1 MRSIVLSLLL
11 ATVLPGVVQ
20 DQTGSIEGT
29 ITNAYTG
36 DPIRD
41 IQVSIDSGHSG
52 TTDRSGYFRI
62 TKVPPGEYALNVSQH
77 EYILNPGAFT
87 FGSSTDAGILKLQ
100 PRQQIRD
107 LQLEMVPSGTISGHV
122 RNSDGTPVSNSK
134 IQFFQYRFSEFG
146 EPKLVFIL
154 AGSLASNDKGEYRQW
169 GIAPGQYF
177 VLASPPPAAGN
188 SGTGIGPIPTF
199 YPGARTVERA
209 IPVTVGR
216 GNDVDRMDITL
227 LRTQRNS
234 LTVNL
239 VLPPGVRTVLGRLQ
253 LIPESIDS
261 SGGDMTGCIMWTC
274 VTAARNQQTIYNVP
288 TGRYSVVA
296 TADSSSGRGEYS
308 GHAPVDI
315 GDGPS
320 DPITIYSTAVES
332 ADISGRVRFADTGE
346 ELKVASAPF
355 DLQSSTRRYPSPRI
369 PSGADPSLGFVIEHI
384 AFGEYQIGAYPPP
397 GTYLAD
403 VLQAN
408 RSILNGVLKVSAE
421 SHEPLDAVLGR
432 DGGTVAG
439 IVRSVRGAPIGF
451 GQVVLVRLLQH
462 RLLTQT
468 IRADY
473 SGRFNFENVP
483 PGNYRLYSWLSLPA
497 NAWQNAEFMKKY
509 DALGTPVTVE
519 PQKTTEELV
528 VTRIVDE

>member
-1 MRSIVLSLLL
+1 M
-11 ATVLPGVVQ
+11 VLPGTIQ

-41 IQVSIDSGHSG
+41 IQVSIDSGHTG
-52 TTDRSGYFRI
+52 ITDRSGHFRI
-62 TKVPPGEYALNVSQH
+62 TRVPPGEHTLNVSQH
-77 EYILNPGAFT
+77 DYILNPGGFT
-87 FGSSTDAGILKLQ
+87 FGSNTDAGTLKLQ

-107 LQLEMVPSGTISGHV
+107 VQLEMVPSGTISGHV
-122 RNSDGTPVSNSK
+122 WNSDGSPVANSK
-134 IQFFQYRFSEFG
+134 VQLLQYRYDLG
-146 EPKLVFIL
+146 EPKLMFIPT
-154 AGSLASNDKGEYRQW
+154 GPLASNDKGEYRQW
-169 GIAPGQYF
+169 GIPPGQYF
-177 VLASPPPAAGN
+177 VLVSPPPAAGN

-199 YPGARTVERA
+199 YPSARSVEWA
-209 IPVTVGR
+209 IPVTIGR
-216 GNDVDRMDITL
+216 GNDVDRIDITF

-239 VLPPGVRTVLGRLQ
+239 VLPPGIRTVLGKLQ
-253 LIPESIDS
+253 LFPESIDA
-261 SGGDMTGCIMWTC
+261 SGGDMSGCIIWTC
-274 VTAARNQQTIYNVP
+274 VTSARNQQTIYNVP
-288 TGRYSVVA
+288 IGRYNVLT
-296 TADSSSGRGEYS
+296 TADNFPGGGEYS
-308 GHAPVDI
+308 GHAVVDI

-332 ADISGRVRFADTGE
+332 ADISGRVRFADTGA

-355 DLQSSTRRYPSPRI
+355 DLQSFTRRYPSPRI
-369 PSGADPSLGFVIEHI
+369 PSGADPSLGFVVKHI
-384 AFGEYQIGAYPPP
+384 AFGEYQIGAFPPP

-403 VLQAN
+403 VLQSN

-421 SHEPLDAVLGR
+421 SHEPLDVVLGR
-432 DGGTVAG
+432 DGGTIRG
-439 IVRSVRGAPIGF
+439 IVRSVRGTPIGF
-451 GQVVLVRLLQH
+451 GQVVLVPLLQH

-473 SGRFNFENVP
+473 SGRFSFENVP
-483 PGNYRLYSWLSLPA
+483 PGNYKLYSWLTLPA

-509 DALGTPVTVE
+509 DALGTPVMVE
-519 PQKTTEELV
+519 PQKTTEELA